1 MRFHTKGFTSL
12 FLAIAFVALV
22 LSSAVL
28 YVAPRCRVASQI
40 GWTVAGLEK
49 GQWESIHI
57 NGGLFFILAGVLHLV
72 LNWPVFWYYI
82 KKRRHA
88 ALNLKRE
95 LLAAVV
101 LGGVVLAGSVLAWPP
116 FRSVVEL
123 HDHIKD
129 SWGRPPRPTAAS
141 QPADPTVQDLSEQM
155 RLTADQVIGALE
167 AEGIAVPDSD
177 ATLGRIAEANQ
188 LTPEQVRAAITK
200 QFPEADQAVDCEGR
214 GLGGGGGRGLG
225 GGGGRGLGGGGGR
238 GLGGGGGS
246 GGGGSGSGQ
255 RPDDQP
261 HE

>member
-12 FLAIAFVALV
+12 FLAITFVALI

-28 YVAPRCRVASQI
+28 YVAPRCRVAEQT

-49 GQWESIHI
+49 DQWESVHI
-57 NGGLFFILAGVLHLV
+57 NGGLFFILGGVLHLV
-72 LNWPVFWYYI
+72 LNWPVFWSYI

-88 ALNLKRE
+88 ALNLRRE

-129 SWGRPPRPTAAS
+129 SWGRPPRPTPAL
-141 QPADPTVQDLSEQM
+141 QPADPTVQELSEQM
-155 RLTADQVIGALE
+155 RLAADDVVGALE
-167 AEGIAVPDSD
+167 AAGIAVSDSN
-177 ATLGRIAEANQ
+177 ATLGRIAEANER
-188 LTPEQVRAAITK
+188 TPEEVRAAIARRL
-200 QFPEADQAVDCEGR
+200 PEADRPAEREGRGLGGGGRR

-225 GGGGRGLGGGGGR
+225 GGGGGGGGN
-238 GLGGGGGS
+238 
-246 GGGGSGSGQ
+246 GSGQ
-255 RPDDQP
+255 CRDDQAQQ
-261 HE
+261 